1 MVFNATFNNISDVL
15 YQSILLMEGTG
26 SYREKKSLDKL
37 DHIMNEIQAQMI
49 RH

>member
-15 YQSILLMEGTG
+15 CQTILLMEETG
-26 SYREKKSLDKL
+26 SYRGKKVTDKL
-37 DHIMNEIQAQMI
+37 YHIMNEIQAQMI